1 MNTQALLVA
10 IAIIAAF
17 SVAAITTPALAQN
30 MTGSENMTATMDDNM
45 TALGG
50 NMSQPLE
57 DESMTAGG

>member
-1 MNTQALLVA
+1 MNTKALLVA

-17 SVAAITTPALAQN
+17 SIAAITTPALAQN
-30 MTGSENMTATMDDNM
+30 MTGGENMTATMDDNM
-45 TALGG
+45 TAMGG

>member
-1 MNTQALLVA
+1 MNTQVLLVV

-17 SVAAITTPALAQN
+17 SVAAITSPAVAQN
-30 MTGSENMTATMDDNM
+30 ITGGENMTAAVDDNM
-45 TALGG
+45 TAMGG